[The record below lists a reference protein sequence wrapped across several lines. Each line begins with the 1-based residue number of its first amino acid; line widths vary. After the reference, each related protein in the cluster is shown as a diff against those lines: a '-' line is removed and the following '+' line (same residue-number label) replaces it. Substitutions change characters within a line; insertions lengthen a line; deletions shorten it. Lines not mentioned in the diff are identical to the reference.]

1 MNYMNSRCVDSREE
15 FLYTRSLMV
24 IPCIRIKTSFLVA
37 LASHLKR
44 NRAGDLGLVLASTTE

>member
-24 IPCIRIKTSFLVA
+24 ILCIRIKDKLFGGA
-37 LASHLKR
+37 GLAPETKQSR
-44 NRAGDLGLVLASTTE
+44 